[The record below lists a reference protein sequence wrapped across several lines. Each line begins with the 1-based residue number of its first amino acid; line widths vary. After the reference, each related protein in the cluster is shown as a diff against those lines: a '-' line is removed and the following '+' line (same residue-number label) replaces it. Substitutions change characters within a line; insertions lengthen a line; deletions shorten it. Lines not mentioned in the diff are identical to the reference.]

1 MTFQPLQ
8 LHLLQQAFMETL
20 ISHRVSLSCSVED
33 MEIAMGTPELL
44 IPGHHDE
51 LQVQENQ
58 QSTSEDPDLDFE
70 EEIELEIEDIL
81 QHEVGSFLVNLKDSC
96 YATQKILNEVIKGV
110 DGILEIYLDWIESRF
125 HKKFSGKEYIS
136 LNEVSDILKLMKGL
150 SIFQGAHDT
159 ISFLEDTGRLV
170 KPVKVVFQTRNVLT
184 KDCSIVQEDEEFAYK
199 VPFLPQLETFLN
211 CDDVL
216 ECVDNPR
223 QATPGTYKS
232 LLDGSFYQEHPV
244 VRYKDPKALAVV
256 LHIDGAEM
264 SDSASPRAGLNNLTN
279 ISWQLANVHPE
290 LGSTDRTINLLA
302 TIKTRWLSHERV
314 KVLLEDIIDA
324 MKKLTSSG
332 VTLNIKGC
340 KRHFYG
346 LLLAVL
352 GDYPAQGFIGGFKE
366 SVTATLVCR
375 CCLAPNPDHLHECDI
390 KVFSLRTLQLHEDH
404 LKEIESYEAPKGR
417 RAKPVPGQPHPDP
430 SVRYGV
436 NYRSHLMD
444 IPHFDVTK
452 CLLQDVMHI
461 GPEGLLEMVC
471 RSLMHHVILEKK
483 KKLLTDVNDEISA
496 LSKCFRNDRPS
507 SVNKPQHLTNKL
519 RQSAAQMNNLAI
531 LLPFVL
537 RKDSLFPGEAAY
549 LQVHIRLLRIL
560 NLCMAYDLKNEDAER
575 LSTMISDFHSE
586 LLKIKPDL
594 SMAKIHFI
602 HHLPEQVYSF
612 GVIRQ
617 QACYRFESHFAI
629 LKRIARLL
637 HNTKNLTMSI
647 AYRHQ
652 TRQCQA
658 MVQPGGFLYK
668 GHEFGKRTKISSL
681 VNDPSL
687 NMLKNTINTP
697 FEEIEELS
705 KIKVHGS
712 VFQAG
717 RSIILIDS
725 SSPLPK
731 FAKILKIFY
740 INQKLIGFYCQDI
753 KTDFEDMELNAYKIT
768 FLSSKVAV
776 SFNDMKFPHEVLL
789 LKVEGKCYVVPRAVV
804 CQERH
809 AGRNQA

>member
-8 LHLLQQAFMETL
+8 PLQQAFMETL

-110 DGILEIYLDWIESRF
+110 DGILGIYLDWIETRF

-256 LHIDGAEM
+256 LHIDWAEM

-352 GDYPAQGFIGGFKE
+352 GDYPPQGFIGGFKE
-366 SVTATLVCR
+366 SVTATL
-375 CCLAPNPDHLHECDI
+375 
-390 KVFSLRTLQLHEDH
+390 LHEDH

-461 GPEGLLEMVC
+461 GPEGLLEM
-471 RSLMHHVILEKK
+471 
-483 KKLLTDVNDEISA
+483 
-496 LSKCFRNDRPS
+496 CFRNDRPS

-586 LLKIKPDL
+586 LLKIKPNL

-602 HHLPEQVYSF
+602 HHLPEQ
-612 GVIRQ
+612 
-617 QACYRFESHFAI
+617 E
-629 LKRIARLL
+629 
-637 HNTKNLTMSI
+637 
-647 AYRHQ
+647 
-652 TRQCQA
+652 TRKIVAENKTLVC
-658 MVQPGGFLYK
+658 
-668 GHEFGKRTKISSL
+668 ISSL
-681 VNDPSL
+681 L
-687 NMLKNTINTP
+687 
-697 FEEIEELS
+697 
-705 KIKVHGS
+705 
-712 VFQAG
+712 QAI
-717 RSIILIDS
+717 RTNHL
-725 SSPLPK
+725 
-731 FAKILKIFY
+731 
-740 INQKLIGFYCQDI
+740 
-753 KTDFEDMELNAYKIT
+753 
-768 FLSSKVAV
+768 
-776 SFNDMKFPHEVLL
+776 
-789 LKVEGKCYVVPRAVV
+789 
-804 CQERH
+804 
-809 AGRNQA
+809 